1 MRAEYAMKLIVMAA
15 LASLPAGLLSQ
26 TAPPP
31 STQPATA
38 SNPQS
43 QSTPAAKPKPKKPE
57 EPIDPDATA
66 GVRGPGT
73 VHIVRVLLKGKPAE
87 GAHVVVKNTD
97 GTLAASCDTS
107 DSGECQVEVGA
118 DSYMIGATRNGRA
131 GTVSMP
137 VNDSTGPIVIK
148 LAKVKSESNA
158 PKPQTP

>member
-1 MRAEYAMKLIVMAA
+1 MIAECAKTFVVMAA
-15 LASLPAGLLSQ
+15 LAALPAGLSSQ
-26 TAPPP
+26 TAPSP
-31 STQPATA
+31 STQTATA

-43 QSTPAAKPKPKKPE
+43 QSTPPAKPKPKKPE

-73 VHIVRVLLKGKPAE
+73 THTIRVLLKGKPAV
-87 GAHVVVKNTD
+87 GAHVVVRNTN

-107 DSGECQVEVGA
+107 DTGECQVDVGA
-118 DSYMIGATRNGRA
+118 DSYVIGATRNGRV

-137 VNDSTGPIVIK
+137 VSDSTGPIVIK
-148 LAKVKSESNA
+148 LAKVKADSTI